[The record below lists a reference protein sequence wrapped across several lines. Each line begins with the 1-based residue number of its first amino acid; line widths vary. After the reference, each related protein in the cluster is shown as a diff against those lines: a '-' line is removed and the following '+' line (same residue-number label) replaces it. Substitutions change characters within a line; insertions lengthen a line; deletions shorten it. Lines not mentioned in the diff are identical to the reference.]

1 MHIERLA
8 LMLEMLEELA
18 SGRWQVS
25 RKGYAGSSH
34 RRPSFLPDVWVTPMD
49 DPLGHAACAIGF
61 ACLDA
66 RFEGIYLDGLEPCT
80 RIPATARTHARLAK
94 GWEAVCAY
102 FGVSEPMARD
112 LFGPDRSPGSIAEV
126 RDWLRALLHSPTAEA
141 DCARR
146 AHCG

>member
-1 MHIERLA
+1 VHIERLA

-25 RKGYAGSSH
+25 RKGYAGSGH
-34 RRPSFLPDVWVTPMD
+34 RRPSFLPDVWVTPMG

-66 RFEGIYLDGLEPCT
+66 RFEGLYLDGLEPCT
-80 RIPATARTHARLAK
+80 RLPGNARAHARLAR

-102 FGVSEPMARD
+102 FGLSEGVARE
-112 LFGPDRSPGSIAEV
+112 LFGPDRGPASIADV
-126 RDWLRALLHSPTAEA
+126 RDWLRALLHSPKA
-141 DCARR
+141 DPQACSHAR
-146 AHCG
+146 CG

>member
-1 MHIERLA
+1 MHTERLG

-18 SGRWQVS
+18 MGRWQVS
-25 RKGYAGSSH
+25 RKGYAGSGH

-66 RFEGIYLDGLEPCT
+66 RFEGLYLDGLEPCV
-80 RIPATARTHARLAK
+80 RLPGTARAHARLVK

-102 FGVSEPMARD
+102 FGLAEATARE
-112 LFGPDRSPGSIAEV
+112 LFGPDRAPASIADV
-126 RDWLRALLHSPTAEA
+126 RDWLRALLHTPTAGA
-141 DCARR
+141 DRCRPAR
-146 AHCG
+146 CG